1 MGVAAIFKKEL
12 RAIFA
17 SPVAYVVMVVFLALS
32 GYFFW
37 GFLARFTFYS
47 LQASMNPALGGG
59 LNVMEFVLGPLFHNM
74 SIVMLLMMPLFT
86 MRLFAEERK
95 TGTLELL
102 LTYPVRDGAIL
113 LGKFLAVVV
122 LLFCMLGLTVTYPLL
137 LLAFT
142 TPEPLPILAGYL
154 GLILVGTAFLS
165 VGLLASAL
173 TENQIVAGS
182 VAFGAL
188 LLVWVIGWSAEVAGG
203 TVGRVLGHLSFLN
216 HFEAFARGV
225 VDTKDLIYYFNVTGV
240 FLFLTLKAVEARRWR
255 A

>member
-1 MGVAAIFKKEL
+1 
-12 RAIFA
+12 
-17 SPVAYVVMVVFLALS
+17 
-32 GYFFW
+32 
-37 GFLARFTFYS
+37 
-47 LQASMNPALGGG
+47 
-59 LNVMEFVLGPLFHNM
+59 
-74 SIVMLLMMPLFT
+74 
-86 MRLFAEERK
+86 
-95 TGTLELL
+95 
-102 LTYPVRDGAIL
+102 IL

-203 TVGRVLGHLSFLN
+203 TVGRVLGHLAFLN